1 MKTCVNCGAELGDRD
16 RFCGRCGAAQTAPS
30 AAAKAETEGAV
41 SGTPGRTEKQP
52 ARFSGLLER
61 EDHTDAYRKED
72 IEGNT
77 LFAVL
82 SYLGI
87 LCLIPVFSGK
97 ESPYVRFHANQGLV
111 LFLTTLVLNMARA
124 LLTGLWIFGKVDTY
138 LVSPLF
144 TALNVAV
151 FALTVLG
158 IMIFL
163 KAVTTIVVL
172 IALDH
177 QTRPADT
184 IRRRPRAPRL
194 PGAPGPRGRRSP
206 CRWQGSHR

>member
-30 AAAKAETEGAV
+30 AAVKAETEGAV
-41 SGTPGRTEKQP
+41 SSSPGGTEKQP

-124 LLTGLWIFGKVDTY
+124 LL
-138 LVSPLF
+138 F

-158 IMIFL
+158 IANAVRG
-163 KAVTTIVVL
+163 KAAELPVIGKIRL
-172 IALDH
+172 I
-177 QTRPADT
+177 
-184 IRRRPRAPRL
+184 
-194 PGAPGPRGRRSP
+194 
-206 CRWQGSHR
+206 

>member
-16 RFCGRCGAAQTAPS
+16 RFCGRCGTAQTAPS
-30 AAAKAETEGAV
+30 AAVKAETEGAV
-41 SGTPGRTEKQP
+41 SSSPGGTEKQP

-151 FALTVLG
+151 FALTILG
-158 IMIFL
+158 IANAVRG
-163 KAVTTIVVL
+163 KAAELPVIGKIRL
-172 IALDH
+172 I
-177 QTRPADT
+177 
-184 IRRRPRAPRL
+184 
-194 PGAPGPRGRRSP
+194 
-206 CRWQGSHR
+206 